1 MKLNRKAFLWAGIVA
16 GVMAFAPLAAIADPP
31 GGMGGPRSGP
41 MERLNLTEAQRQ
53 QLQAIRENSR
63 RQIEAVLTAEQRQQM
78 ETRRAEMER
87 RREEFANL
95 TPEQRQQLRRERM
108 EQGGGPGGPGG
119 PGRGPRPEP
128 FADLNLTDSQRQQ
141 IRTIMENART
151 QSEAVLTPEQR
162 QQLENMRPNRGDR
175 PGRGPMGR
183 GMNRSGPSGQG
194 Q

>member
-1 MKLNRKAFLWAGIVA
+1 MKLNQTAFLWAGIVA
-16 GVMAFAPLAAIADPP
+16 GMMAIAPLAAIANPP

-41 MERLNLTEAQRQ
+41 LERLNLTDAQRQ

-63 RQIEAVLTAEQRQQM
+63 RQIEAVLTAEQRQQL

-95 TPEQRQQLRRERM
+95 TPEQRQQLRRDRRA
-108 EQGGGPGGPGG
+108 QGGGPGG
-119 PGRGPRPEP
+119 PGRGPRPAP

-151 QSEAVLTPEQR
+151 QSEAVLTQEQR
-162 QQLENMRPNRGDR
+162 QQLENLRPNRGDR
-175 PGRGPMGR
+175 RGAGPMGR
-183 GMNRSGPSGQG
+183 GMHRSVLSGQG

>member
-1 MKLNRKAFLWAGIVA
+1 MKLNRKAFLWASIAA
-16 GVMAFAPLAAIADPP
+16 GAMAIAPLAAIADPP

-41 MERLNLTEAQRQ
+41 LERLNLTDAQRQ

-63 RQIEAVLTAEQRQQM
+63 RQIEAVLTAEQRQQL

-95 TPEQRQQLRRERM
+95 TPEQRQQLRREMM
-108 EQGGGPGGPGG
+108 ERGGPGGPGR

-128 FADLNLTDSQRQQ
+128 FADLNLTESQREQ

-151 QSEAVLTPEQR
+151 QSEAILTQEQR
-162 QQLENMRPNRGDR
+162 QQLENLRPNRGDR
-175 PGRGPMGR
+175 HRQGRMGPPPAAELGE
-183 GMNRSGPSGQG
+183 
-194 Q
+194 

>member
-1 MKLNRKAFLWAGIVA
+1 MKLNRKAFLWAGIAA
-16 GVMAFAPLAAIADPP
+16 GVMAIAPLAAIADPP
-31 GGMGGPRSGP
+31 GGMGGPRSGL
-41 MERLNLTEAQRQ
+41 MERLNLTDAQRQ

-78 ETRRAEMER
+78 EARRAEMER

-108 EQGGGPGGPGG
+108 EQHGPGG

-162 QQLENMRPNRGDR
+162 QQLENLRPNRGDR
-175 PGRGPMGR
+175 RGPGPMGR
-183 GMNRSGPSGQG
+183 GMNRSFLSEQAR
-194 Q
+194 